1 MIELIYKFK
10 CHEWN
15 IVTDKKAESSEQIR
29 QRVEQARQI
38 QLKRFAQAKIVCN
51 AQMSH
56 AMIKSY
62 CKLTAKAQDML
73 GLVFEQMRLSARAY
87 DRIIKVAQ
95 TIADLDNIE
104 DKHIAEAVQYRNNFN
119 LQEKI

>member
-10 CHEWN
+10 CHEW
-15 IVTDKKAESSEQIR
+15 
-29 QRVEQARQI
+29 
-38 QLKRFAQAKIVCN
+38 
-51 AQMSH
+51 
-56 AMIKSY
+56 
-62 CKLTAKAQDML
+62 KLTAKAQDML
-73 GLVFEQMRLSARAY
+73 KIVFEQMRLSARAY

-95 TIADLDNIE
+95 TIADLDNSEYIE